1 MDDYSTHGSDEIIK
15 NYVIAQ
21 FYYDQIQNHLNVKA
35 IPKYIKGNVPKE
47 DIMKYY
53 YYLPK
58 KGWNIFRVDLAIKGI
73 VILEI
78 IYKLVI

>member
-1 MDDYSTHGSDEIIK
+1 MDDYSTDGSDEIIK

-21 FYYDQIQNHLNVKA
+21 FYYDQIQNHLNVKT

-53 YYLPK
+53 Y
-58 KGWNIFRVDLAIKGI
+58 IFAKEGMEYI
-73 VILEI
+73 
-78 IYKLVI
+78 